1 MEKDKDQAVA
11 DIVSVENENEDEQLR
26 QQVLQ
31 LQEKLKIV
39 TQEKNNEKDRASARE
54 KEMDALSNTL
64 RRQEQSAAIERDN
77 LVRDYQGRINALVNG
92 RLMDGV
98 ASSETESISV
108 QNLQARGQ
116 PASQRNVQSNG
127 QETEVQGTR
136 DGQGRRYNTHA
147 NYEVPMPRQAL
158 FDGKATWESFFQP
171 FEALAQACQWDNN
184 EKLFRLTSCLRGEAA
199 EYAFGQLPPEALR
212 DFTQL
217 EKALEARYKEKRT
230 SSSYLAELENRK
242 LQLKEKLADYVAD
255 IKKLVIKGYPTADAQ
270 TREKINVRHFLKGLT
285 DQQMGV
291 SVGMREPASIDEA
304 RQILEMYNSLRDEV
318 KNTRVRAV
326 QPANDSD
333 QFVSEKRLREFG
345 AEIKS
350 CVGKKIDALAQKLD
364 GSNKARAS
372 DIPSGSTDHNPG
384 GNSGGGA
391 RPKKRQNIRCFSC
404 NGENHIARNCPSKAE
419 RGEANNNNN
428 SQGN

>member
-11 DIVSVENENEDEQLR
+11 DIVSVENKNEDEQLR

-31 LQEKLKIV
+31 LQENLKIV
-39 TQEKNNEKDRASARE
+39 TQEKNREKDRANARE
-54 KEMDALSNTL
+54 KEMEELSNTL

-92 RLMDGV
+92 RLMDGA
-98 ASSETESISV
+98 ASSETESIPV
-108 QNLQARGQ
+108 QSLVTHGQ

-127 QETEVQGTR
+127 QETEV
-136 DGQGRRYNTHA
+136 
-147 NYEVPMPRQAL
+147 PMPRQAL
-158 FDGKATWESFFQP
+158 FDGKTTWKSFFQP

-199 EYAFGQLPPEALR
+199 EYAFGQLPPEALQ

-230 SSSYLAELENRK
+230 SSSYLAEQENRK
-242 LQLKEKLADYVAD
+242 LQSKEKLADYVAGM
-255 IKKLVIKGYPTADAQ
+255 KKLVIKGYPTADAQ

-285 DQQMGV
+285 DQEMGV

-318 KNTRVRAV
+318 KT
-326 QPANDSD
+326 
-333 QFVSEKRLREFG
+333 
-345 AEIKS
+345 
-350 CVGKKIDALAQKLD
+350 
-364 GSNKARAS
+364 
-372 DIPSGSTDHNPG
+372 T
-384 GNSGGGA
+384 
-391 RPKKRQNIRCFSC
+391 
-404 NGENHIARNCPSKAE
+404 
-419 RGEANNNNN
+419 
-428 SQGN
+428 

>member
-1 MEKDKDQAVA
+1 MG
-11 DIVSVENENEDEQLR
+11 
-26 QQVLQ
+26 
-31 LQEKLKIV
+31 
-39 TQEKNNEKDRASARE
+39 RE
-54 KEMDALSNTL
+54 G
-64 RRQEQSAAIERDN
+64 AITRMQTMMCPCH
-77 LVRDYQGRINALVNG
+77 VRHCLAGK
-92 RLMDGV
+92 
-98 ASSETESISV
+98 
-108 QNLQARGQ
+108 Q
-116 PASQRNVQSNG
+116 P
-127 QETEVQGTR
+127 
-136 DGQGRRYNTHA
+136 
-147 NYEVPMPRQAL
+147 
-158 FDGKATWESFFQP
+158 GKRFFQP

-199 EYAFGQLPPEALR
+199 EYAFGQLPPEALQ

-217 EKALEARYKEKRT
+217 EKALEARYKEKCT
-230 SSSYLAELENRK
+230 SSSYLAEQEIRK
-242 LQLKEKLADYVAD
+242 LQPKEKLTDYVAD
-255 IKKLVIKGYPTADAQ
+255 MKKLVIKGYPTAGAQ

-350 CVGKKIDALAQKLD
+350 CVEKKIDALAQKLH
-364 GSNKARAS
+364 GSNKAKAS

-384 GNSGGGA
+384 GKSGGVV

-404 NGENHIARNCPSKAE
+404 NGENHIARNCPNKTE

>member
-11 DIVSVENENEDEQLR
+11 DIVSVENESEDEQLR

-31 LQEKLKIV
+31 LQENLKIV
-39 TQEKNNEKDRASARE
+39 TQEKYREKDRANARE

-64 RRQEQSAAIERDN
+64 RRQKQSAAIERDN
-77 LVRDYQGRINALVNG
+77 LVRDYQGRINALVNS
-92 RLMDGV
+92 RLMDGA
-98 ASSETESISV
+98 ASSETESIPV
-108 QNLQARGQ
+108 QNLVARGQ

-147 NYEVPMPRQAL
+147 NYDVPMPRQAL
-158 FDGKATWESFFQP
+158 FDGKTTWESFSQP

-199 EYAFGQLPPEALR
+199 EYAFGQLPPEALQ

-242 LQLKEKLADYVAD
+242 LQPKEKLADYVVD

-270 TREKINVRHFLKGLT
+270 TREKINVRHFLKLLT

-333 QFVSEKRLREFG
+333 ELVSEKRLREFG
-345 AEIKS
+345 AEMKS

-372 DIPSGSTDHNPG
+372 DIPSGSTDQNPG
-384 GNSGGGA
+384 GKSGGVV

-404 NGENHIARNCPSKAE
+404 NGENHIARDEVRQIITIILRETSV
-419 RGEANNNNN
+419 
-428 SQGN
+428 SHY